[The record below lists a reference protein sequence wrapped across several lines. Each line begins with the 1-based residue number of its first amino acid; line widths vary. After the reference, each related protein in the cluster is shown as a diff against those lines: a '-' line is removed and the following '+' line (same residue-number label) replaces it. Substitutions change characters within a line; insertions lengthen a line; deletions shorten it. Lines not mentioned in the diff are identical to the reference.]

1 MRKIF
6 KIKNLGWTIAGILF
20 LILVFKILQNRNQ
33 RKVVKENINP
43 IERLKLAVTTP
54 IVKQEQELVEV
65 VKVIDGD
72 TVIVKIN
79 GKEESIRLVG
89 IDTPE
94 KNECFEKEATK
105 RAKELMENKKIKLEA
120 DSSQDNKDKYDRLLR
135 YVYLEDGTLVNKK
148 LVEEGFGMEYTYKID
163 YKFQTEFKKV
173 EKMAKE
179 KKIGMWADGVCEN
192 F

>member
-6 KIKNLGWTIAGILF
+6 KIKNLGWIIVGVLF
-20 LILVFKILQNRNQ
+20 LILVFKILQNRTQ
-33 RKVVKENINP
+33 KIIVKESINP

-72 TVIVKIN
+72 TIKVKVN
-79 GKEESIRLVG
+79 GEEESIRLIG

-120 DSSQDNKDKYDRLLR
+120 DSSQDDNDKYGRLLR
-135 YVYLEDGTLVNKK
+135 YIYLEDGILVNKK
-148 LVEEGFGMEYTYKID
+148 LIEEGFGTEYTYKID
-163 YKFQTEFKKV
+163 YKFQTEFKEA
-173 EKMAKE
+173 EKMAKWQ
-179 KKIGMWADGVCEN
+179 KVGIWADGVCEN